1 VLRRRLVRWARLTAH
16 RTFACAQVKLL
27 AHLMH
32 VNVVKFYDNFV
43 ENGVM
48 HIVMEYATGG
58 TLYKQLVNRD
68 GELLEEGQVWEWFVQ
83 V

>member
-1 VLRRRLVRWARLTAH
+1 
-16 RTFACAQVKLL
+16 
-27 AHLMH
+27 MH